1 MCSICTI
8 FRHMSSTKFCPNCG
22 AQIHSNSE
30 FCSFCGAKQP
40 DYRPDL
46 RNTSTTYQQASSV
59 FENEHVSSL
68 WYLAPILFAV
78 LGGIVAWYV
87 NKDKDPGKARNFL
100 ILGVILTLIQIVISL
115 WWLISMGV
123 FYLGYPVILCV

>member
-1 MCSICTI
+1 
-8 FRHMSSTKFCPNCG
+8 MSSTKFCPNCG

-46 RNTSTTYQQASSV
+46 HTPPSKYQRTRSGI
-59 FENEHVSSL
+59 ENEHVSSL
-68 WYLAPILFAV
+68 WYLAPLLLAV
-78 LGGIVAWYV
+78 IGGIVAWYV

-100 ILGVILTLIQIVISL
+100 ILGVILTLIPVLISL
-115 WWLISMGV
+115 WWLVSIGV
-123 FYLGYPVILCV
+123 FYLGYPVIPCV